1 MPAQSPGTLI
11 NAGMPGVESQAKDA
25 ACAAFAASVDRYCA
39 KDERERRKNKYEGKD
54 RTPIKRFEDFFKEEM
69 KRSKKK
75 TLETGA
81 APETAKLGLTPD
93 EKKVLSR
100 VFKKGSSS
108 SSASSSRKAY
118 ATMADEHDAA
128 QAPIA
133 SPGTAPQGGAATAV
147 KLKSKFGG
155 RFGGAKL
162 VFPDATIE
170 DKAVELKG
178 PGDSEDPKG
187 KFNKHQQVKKDAKKI
202 VVGCKQCGR
211 DCKKGNCC

>member
-39 KDERERRKNKYEGKD
+39 PAERERRKNKYEGKD
-54 RTPIKRFEDFFKEEM
+54 RTPIKRFEDFFAEEM
-69 KRSKKK
+69 KRTGKK
-75 TLETGA
+75 TLNTGP
-81 APETAKLGLTPD
+81 APETASLGLSTE
-93 EKKVLSR
+93 EKKCLAKLFAQS
-100 VFKKGSSS
+100 GSA
-108 SSASSSRKAY
+108 SSASASRKAY
-118 ATMADEHDAA
+118 GTMADEHDA
-128 QAPIA
+128 QAGPVA
-133 SPGTAPQGGAATAV
+133 SPGTSPAGGAATAM

-155 RFGGAKL
+155 RFGGGKL
-162 VFPDATIE
+162 VFPDGTIE
-170 DKAVELKG
+170 NQAVELKG